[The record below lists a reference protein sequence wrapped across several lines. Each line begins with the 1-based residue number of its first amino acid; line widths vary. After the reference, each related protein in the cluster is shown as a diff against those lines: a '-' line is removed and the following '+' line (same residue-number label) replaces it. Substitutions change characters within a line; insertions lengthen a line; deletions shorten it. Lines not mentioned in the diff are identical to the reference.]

1 MRKPRRLPAHLRP
14 LSIDIPRTWTPE
26 QALALFELIDD
37 LRDKVWALYGD
48 RMQALLR
55 DQRKCGDADK
65 TRAARDER
73 SI

>member
-55 DQRKCGDADK
+55 DQRGCCDADEN
-65 TRAARDER
+65 RDASDER
-73 SI
+73 SL

>member
-1 MRKPRRLPAHLRP
+1 MKEPRRLPAHLRP
-14 LSIDIPRTWTPE
+14 LTIDIPRTWTPE

-55 DQRKCGDADK
+55 EQGQRGDVGGNYDAS
-65 TRAARDER
+65 DEPL
-73 SI
+73 

>member
-1 MRKPRRLPAHLRP
+1 MRKPRTLPAHLRP

-55 DQRKCGDADK
+55 DHRGYGDAS
-65 TRAARDER
+65 DER
-73 SI
+73 SL